1 MIDGT
6 DSLNPLVALRDR
18 GCLLSGAAS
27 SQRSFSWGPGTAHES
42 RQASIRLRSGTLVA
56 SVRWALDDEMSS
68 DVLRGRI
75 EFRPDAV
82 DCSSCSS
89 IRFIQI
95 ARTERN
101 GGIEYEWSG
110 MEENRNRIR
119 TTSRMGVGIFDG
131 YFVDHKA
138 SVCAPAS
145 PCSPYFRDYWANPRE
160 SGDGYQASGR
170 SAPAALVDYPFGWDV
185 LQRIALESC
194 ARCVDTGEFPGCAE
208 WGAEWPAQGP
218 RTISPIRIRETPSP
232 TFLSALRKFEEFYNP
247 VRRANRER

>member
-1 MIDGT
+1 MVPTRSILWWFCGIAG
-6 DSLNPLVALRDR
+6 VF
-18 GCLLSGAAS
+18 CLAPRAVSDPSVGG
-27 SQRSFSWGPGTAHES
+27 GPEPAHES
-42 RQASIRLRSGTLVA
+42 RQASIRLRSGTLA
-56 SVRWALDDEMSS
+56 ANVRWTRDDEAAA

-101 GGIEYEWSG
+101 GGIDYEWSG
-110 MEENRNRIR
+110 MEQNRNRIR

-145 PCSPYFRDYWANPRE
+145 ACSPYFRDHWANPRE
-160 SGDGYQASGR
+160 SGDGYQAGGS
-170 SAPAALVDYPFGWDV
+170 SAPSALVDYPFGWDTME
-185 LQRIALESC
+185 RIALESC
-194 ARCVDTGEFPGCAE
+194 ARCVDTGEFLGCSQ
-208 WGAEWPAQGP
+208 WGAQWPAQGQ
-218 RTISPIRIRETPSP
+218 RTISPIRFSESPSP
-232 TFLSALRKFEEFYNP
+232 TFLSALRKFDEFYNP
-247 VRRANRER
+247 FLRANRE